1 MPEIPYKIDSIIE
14 KLETIKNNGR
24 NHALIVVSEGVKR
37 EDGQHV
43 AAATNKIGET
53 VYGGIGQYLSAEI
66 NKRCK
71 VFQTRV
77 TTLGHTQR
85 SGDPSPTDRI
95 LATMF
100 GAKAVELLEEG
111 KTNRMV
117 VWKNSKISD
126 FDIDE
131 VVREGTTLLDVNSDY
146 VKAARAVGMYVGE
159 EE

>member
-1 MPEIPYKIDSIIE
+1 
-14 KLETIKNNGR
+14 
-24 NHALIVVSEGVKR
+24 
-37 EDGQHV
+37 
-43 AAATNKIGET
+43 
-53 VYGGIGQYLSAEI
+53 
-66 NKRCK
+66 
-71 VFQTRV
+71 
-77 TTLGHTQR
+77 
-85 SGDPSPTDRI
+85 
-95 LATMF
+95 MF

-117 VWKNSKISD
+117 VWKNSKIGD